1 MAQQNAPQTDS
12 RFFSNPGR
20 PTRTNAEQFARGL
33 KPLAIAAVILVAIAG
48 ILTFWYAPV
57 DADQGMRQKIFFLHV
72 PLAIV
77 TLCGFVAGGVM
88 GLQYLRTRD
97 SAWDLRSYVAIHIS
111 LILGVVVLLTGM
123 IWAKTAWG
131 VYWEWKEPTLV
142 SFLIVFLLFAIY
154 QPMRF
159 AIEDPER
166 QAQTAAVYSVV
177 CGAFVP
183 LNFIAVRMAES
194 LIHPRVLGTTGG
206 DMPSEMRLT
215 FLVCLLAAAVLW
227 VTIWKFEL
235 VAKSVRMQ
243 LKKLERRLAPQ

>member
-1 MAQQNAPQTDS
+1 MAQQNQPQTDS

-20 PTRTNAEQFARGL
+20 PTRTSAEQFARGL
-33 KPLAIAAVILVAIAG
+33 KPLAIATIVLVAIAG
-48 ILTFWYAPV
+48 ILTFWYAPI
-57 DADQGMRQKIFFLHV
+57 DADQGMRQKIFYLHV

-97 SAWDLRSYVAIHIS
+97 SAWDLRSYVAIHLS
-111 LILGVVVLLTGM
+111 LILGVVVLLSGM

-166 QAQTAAVYSVV
+166 QAQTAAVYSIV

-194 LIHPRVLGTTGG
+194 LIHPRVLGTTGDG
-206 DMPSEMRLT
+206 LPPEMRLT
-215 FLVCLLAAAVLW
+215 FLVCIAAAAALW
-227 VTIWKFEL
+227 VTLWKFEL
-235 VAKSVRMQ
+235 VAKSVSMQ
-243 LKKLERRLAPQ
+243 VKKLERRLAPQ

>member
-1 MAQQNAPQTDS
+1 MAEQNQPQTDS
-12 RFFSNPGR
+12 RFFSSPSR
-20 PTRTNAEQFARGL
+20 PTRSSSDQFARGL
-33 KPLAIAAVILVAIAG
+33 KPLAIATVILVAAAG
-48 ILTFWYAPV
+48 ILTFWYAPI

-88 GLQYLRTRD
+88 GLRYLQTRD
-97 SAWDLRSYVAIHIS
+97 SAWDLRSYVAIHLS

-194 LIHPRVLGTTGG
+194 LIHPRVLSTTGG
-206 DMPSEMRLT
+206 GLPPKMQLT
-215 FLVCLLAAAVLW
+215 FYVCVLAAAVLW
-227 VTIWKFEL
+227 VTLWKFEL
-235 VAKSVRMQ
+235 VSKSLRMQ